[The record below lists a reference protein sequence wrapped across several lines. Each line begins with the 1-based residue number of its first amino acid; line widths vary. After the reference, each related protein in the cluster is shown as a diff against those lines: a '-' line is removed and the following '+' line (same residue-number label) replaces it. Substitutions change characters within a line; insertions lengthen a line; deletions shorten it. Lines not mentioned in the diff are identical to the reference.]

1 MADFYHAG
9 TITTLHRLGKPKT
22 ERLLAELELYSLVRP
37 IALVLPA
44 LYSDVMSEAMKGI
57 REELK
62 GARFIRE
69 IVLVLGPATDDEY
82 RNVKEFMSVLPHEV
96 TIIHTSGKRMKELY
110 STLEEKGV
118 SPGKDGKGRSAW
130 TAYGYVIASGK
141 SSIIALHDCDIQNY
155 SLDLLGRLCY
165 PVVSPTLDYV
175 FCKGYYARIT
185 DRMHGRVT
193 RLFLTPLVRALQKM
207 VVNQPFIDFL
217 DGFRYPLA
225 GEFSMTV
232 DVARINRIPWDW
244 GLEVGMLAEVYRNY
258 TTKRVCQVDIAENY
272 EHKHQILS
280 ADDPS
285 TGLMKMS
292 IDIAKSIFRT
302 VASEGVVF
310 SDGFFKSLMAAYLK
324 MAEDSIVKYES
335 DAAIN
340 GLFYDRHEEAAMV
353 DAFTRSI
360 MEAAKTISES
370 PLGAPMI
377 PNWNRVISATPGI
390 LERLK
395 AVIEEDNKL
404 AFSAAFR
411 PPQGNPQEQ

>member
-1 MADFYHAG
+1 MADFYHSGA
-9 TITTLHRLGKPKT
+9 ITTLHKLGKPKS

-57 REELK
+57 REELGK
-62 GARFIRE
+62 ARFIRE
-69 IVLVLGPATDDEY
+69 IVLALGPATDEEF
-82 RNVKEFMSVLPHEV
+82 RNTKEFLSVLPQET
-96 TIIHTSGKRMKELY
+96 TIIHTSGMRMKELY
-110 STLEEKGV
+110 RMLEEKGV
-118 SPGKDGKGRSAW
+118 SPGLDGKGRSAW
-130 TAYGYVIASGK
+130 TAYGYVLASGR
-141 SSIIALHDCDIQNY
+141 SGMIALHDCDIQNY
-155 SLDLLGRLCY
+155 NLDLLGRLCY

-175 FCKGYYARIT
+175 FCKGFYARVT

-193 RLFLTPLVRALQKM
+193 RLFLGPLVKALQKM
-207 VVNQPFIDFL
+207 TSSHPFLDFL
-217 DGFRYPLA
+217 DSFRYPLA
-225 GEFSMTV
+225 GEFSMTI

-244 GLEVGMLAEVYRNY
+244 GLEVGMLSEVYRNY
-258 TTKRVCQVDIAENY
+258 STKRICQVDIAENY
-272 EHKHQILS
+272 EHKHQVLS

-292 IDIAKSIFRT
+292 IDIAKSIFRSL
-302 VASEGVVF
+302 ASEGLVF
-310 SDGFFKSLMAAYLK
+310 SDGFFKSLMASYLR

-340 GLFYDRHEEAAMV
+340 GLIFDRHEEAMIV
-353 DAFTRSI
+353 DTFTKSIIEAARTI
-360 MEAAKTISES
+360 MEN

-395 AVIEEDNKL
+395 AVVEEDNKL
-404 AFSAAFR
+404 
-411 PPQGNPQEQ
+411 